1 VTPKRRFV
9 TLFCVAVFLGGL
21 GWYLAQ
27 RGVQEGPV
35 GGVERRD
42 EPLPA
47 LSGPALEGP
56 ALDAADFRGS
66 ILVVNVWA
74 TWCDPCRRE
83 QPALQ
88 RLSERYADRGVRFL
102 GINYADDEAKARNW
116 VDRFGVGYPSL
127 ADPSGGFADD
137 LGFIGLPDTYVV
149 DAAGIIRFAIFGE
162 TTEAEVSGLLD
173 ELLAASA

>member
-1 VTPKRRFV
+1 MRRVV
-9 TLFCVAVFLGGL
+9 TLFSVAVLVAGL
-21 GWYLAQ
+21 GWYLSN
-27 RGVQEGPV
+27 RGIPEGPPPL
-35 GGVERRD
+35 ERRN

-56 ALDAADFRGS
+56 ALSAADFRGH

-88 RLSERYADRGVRFL
+88 RLSEEYADRGVRFL
-102 GINYADDEAKARNW
+102 GINFQDDEAKARRW
-116 VDRFGVGYPSL
+116 VERFGVGYPSL
-127 ADPSGGFADD
+127 QDPSGGFADD

-149 DAAGIIRFAIFGE
+149 DSSGTIRFAIFGE
-162 TTEAEVSGLLD
+162 TSRSEVSGLLD
-173 ELLAASA
+173 ELLAADGA

>member
-1 VTPKRRFV
+1 VRRVV
-9 TLFCVAVFLGGL
+9 TLFSVAVLIAGL
-21 GWYLAQ
+21 GWYLAN

-35 GGVERRD
+35 AGVERRD

-56 ALDAADFRGS
+56 ALSTADFRGH

-88 RLSERYADRGVRFL
+88 RLSEVYADRGVRFL
-102 GINYADDEAKARNW
+102 GINYADDESKARRW
-116 VDRFGVGYPSL
+116 IARFRVGYPSL
-127 ADPSGGFADD
+127 KDPSGGFADD
-137 LGFIGLPDTYVV
+137 LGFVGLPDTYVV
-149 DAAGIIRFAIFGE
+149 DAGGTIRYAIFGE
-162 TTEAEVSGLLD
+162 TSEEEVSGLID
-173 ELLAASA
+173 ELLASGPA